1 MTSGRGTP
9 GQAEIRVRPMLESDI
24 EAVARIG
31 SLSSQTP
38 WTEVSVLTY
47 FLREDTI
54 FAVAEE
60 GENGPLIGFAALL
73 LAPPESDVL
82 DIVVETACRGRG
94 VGYALLDGICD
105 LALIKGVDT
114 GRPTRR
120 REGCTTSWA
129 LRRSASG
136 RDTTPIRGR
145 TRCPWCAGDTSY
157 RFTGNKRR
165 GSF

>member
-54 FAVAEE
+54 FAVAEA

-114 GRPTRR
+114 IFLEVRPSNTPARRLYDKLGFTPIGVRKGYYTDPREDAVSMVRR
-120 REGCTTSWA
+120 RHIIPLHRE
-129 LRRSASG
+129 
-136 RDTTPIRGR
+136 
-145 TRCPWCAGDTSY
+145 
-157 RFTGNKRR
+157 
-165 GSF
+165 